1 MIDVR
6 KTEKK
11 GGFSVFAAI
20 LFEFAGQ
27 PAKREYCIFELSKE
41 LGAIQKGD
49 IVVVEGVI
57 PGEARLG
64 VFVRTY
70 PKYYVSKKV
79 IQRYIPRRKVLK
91 KAHKNSLI
99 NLVKKRYD
107 IVKDL
112 EVSNEAYEKYKKDYK
127 DNQDKTPEE
136 VRKYLMRNIIVA
148 AEDRRKR
155 TKTKRVFIYGNM
167 EIILNDNIV
176 IDLIPLN
183 RQETTWINPRELEN
197 IALEYIDKME
207 NQKLILV

>member
-57 PGEARLG
+57 PGETRLG
-64 VFVRTY
+64 IFVRAY
-70 PKYYVSKKV
+70 PKYFVSKKV
-79 IQRYIPRRKVLK
+79 IQRYMPRRKVLK

-112 EVSNEAYEKYKKDYK
+112 EVSNAVYEKYKKDYK

-136 VRKYLMRNIIVA
+136 IRKRLMRNIIIA
-148 AEDRRKR
+148 AEDRRNRNKSTR
-155 TKTKRVFIYGNM
+155 IFIFGNM
-167 EIILNDNIV
+167 KIVLKDNIV

-183 RQETTWINPRELEN
+183 RQETTWIMPRELGN

>member
-1 MIDVR
+1 M
-6 KTEKK
+6 
-11 GGFSVFAAI
+11 
-20 LFEFAGQ
+20 
-27 PAKREYCIFELSKE
+27 
-41 LGAIQKGD
+41 
-49 IVVVEGVI
+49 
-57 PGEARLG
+57 
-64 VFVRTY
+64 
-70 PKYYVSKKV
+70 SKKV

-91 KAHKNSLI
+91 KAHKNSLL
-99 NLVKKRYD
+99 NLVKKRYR

-112 EVSNEAYEKYKKDYK
+112 EVSNEAYEKYKKDYR

-167 EIILNDNIV
+167 KIILNDNIV

-183 RQETTWINPRELEN
+183 RQETTWIMPRELGN

-207 NQKLILV
+207 NQKLLLV